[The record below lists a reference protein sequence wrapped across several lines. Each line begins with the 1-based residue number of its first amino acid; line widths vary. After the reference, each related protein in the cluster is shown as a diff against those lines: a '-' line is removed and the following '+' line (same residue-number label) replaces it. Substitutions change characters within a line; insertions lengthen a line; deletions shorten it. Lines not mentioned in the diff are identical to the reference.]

1 MSRASWRPVPRSAD
15 LHVRIGSLG
24 WHASKQ
30 RRARRKFDLESCRSR
45 HGAIRRCHAS
55 AMHRC
60 SCIVLS
66 MCTAVCN
73 AAESVWMALDSRRSM
88 RMNAPVDD
96 SVVDSG
102 LTRAVSSKLSLQRT
116 RRLHRETAR
125 RRSHTCSGGLAQQAA
140 VRCAGLRLRLTAL
153 LIVVASLS
161 CSASS
166 NL

>member
-1 MSRASWRPVPRSAD
+1 MPPHSEQIVSRICGALFR
-15 LHVRIGSLG
+15 GS
-24 WHASKQ
+24 
-30 RRARRKFDLESCRSR
+30 
-45 HGAIRRCHAS
+45 
-55 AMHRC
+55 
-60 SCIVLS
+60 
-66 MCTAVCN
+66 
-73 AAESVWMALDSRRSM
+73 
-88 RMNAPVDD
+88 
-96 SVVDSG
+96 